1 MKRSTCLITLLAI
14 TLSAGCHS
22 DIVTT
27 SHLKELDRKC
37 VYIEPIGSIDPQVG
51 QVLKNVIEKEFLRK
65 NVALCDPNSA
75 TVLLSGATFM
85 TTRGKSSGNLFGN
98 SAVTA
103 QCCESVS
110 ITARDREG
118 NVLLSASYDNADR
131 KTVSDFGKDFGSA
144 LAGRFR

>member
-1 MKRSTCLITLLAI
+1 MKRCACLVGLLAAAM
-14 TLSAGCHS
+14 SAGCHS

-27 SHLKELDRKC
+27 KHLKELDHKC
-37 VYIEPIGSIDPQVG
+37 VYIEPILSDDPQVG
-51 QVLKNVIEKEFLRK
+51 QVLKDVIEKEFLRK
-65 NVALCDPNSA
+65 KVALCDEQSA
-75 TVLLSGATFM
+75 TVLISGATFM
-85 TTRGKSSGNLFGN
+85 TTRGKASGSLFGN
-98 SAVTA
+98 SSVTA

-131 KTVSDFGKDFGSA
+131 DTVSDFGKDFGAA